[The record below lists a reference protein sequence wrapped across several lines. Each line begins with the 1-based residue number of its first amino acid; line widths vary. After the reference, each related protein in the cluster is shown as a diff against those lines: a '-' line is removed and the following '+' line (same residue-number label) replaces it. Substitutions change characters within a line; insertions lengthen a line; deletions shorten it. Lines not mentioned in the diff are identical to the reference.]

1 MPVKVKVM
9 NSDETT
15 VPVHVR
21 RPAWQQ
27 FLHY

>member
-9 NSDETT
+9 NSHETKVT
-15 VPVHVR
+15 VRVR

-27 FLHY
+27 FLEY

>member
-1 MPVKVKVM
+1 MPVKVKIA
-9 NSDETT
+9 NSQQAFI
-15 VPVHVR
+15 PVQVR